1 LENYMNAFKKTVKY
15 VKDHKWASLLFEA
28 SIIVLVLVIFSWVQN
43 RGTLAADGGLAPDF
57 TLQSVDGKTYKLSQ
71 LKGKKVLIYFFAPW
85 CSICHMSGGNLNAL
99 REARSNEELEILV
112 VGLSWE
118 HEQELLEFK
127 NDLELTM
134 PVLIGN
140 DQQMQDYKIK
150 GFPTYFVIDEEGKVT
165 HRSVGYSTELG
176 LRLRT

>member
-1 LENYMNAFKKTVKY
+1 MSNFKKLVKY
-15 VKDHKWASLLFEA
+15 VKSHKWASLLFEA
-28 SIIVLVLVIFSWVQN
+28 SMIVLVLVIFSWVQN
-43 RGTLAADGGLAPDF
+43 RGTLSADGALAPDF
-57 TLQSVDGKTYKLSQ
+57 TLQSIDGKTYQLSQ

-99 REARSNEELEILV
+99 RKARSKDELEILV

-134 PVLIGN
+134 PVLIGSQ
-140 DQQMQDYKIK
+140 QQMQDYKIK
-150 GFPTYFVIDEEGKVT
+150 GFPTYFILDEEGKVI

-176 LRLRT
+176 MRLRT

>member
-1 LENYMNAFKKTVKY
+1 MSIFKELKKSFI
-15 VKDHKWASLLFEA
+15 KHKWVALFLEA
-28 SIIVLVLVIFSWVQN
+28 AIIVLVLSCFSWYQN
-43 RGTLAADGGLAPDF
+43 RGTLAADGAMAPDF
-57 TLQSVDGKTYKLSQ
+57 NLQSIEGNTVQLSQ
-71 LKGKKVLIYFFAPW
+71 LKGKKVLVYFFAPW
-85 CSICHMSGGNLNAL
+85 CSICHLSGDNLNDL
-99 REARSNEELEILV
+99 RQARTDEELEILV

-118 HEQELLEFK
+118 KTEELNKFA

-140 DQQMQDYKIK
+140 NQQMLDYKIK
-150 GFPTYFVIDEEGKVT
+150 GFPTYFVIDEEGRVT

>member
-1 LENYMNAFKKTVKY
+1 MNAFKKTVKY

-43 RGTLAADGGLAPDF
+43 RGTLAADGTVAPDF
-57 TLQSVDGKTYKLSQ
+57 TLKSIDGKTYQLSQ

-99 REARSNEELEILV
+99 REARSNDELEILV
-112 VGLSWE
+112 IGLSWE

-134 PVLIGN
+134 PVLIGS

-150 GFPTYFVIDEEGKVT
+150 GFPTYFVIDEEGNVT

-176 LRLRT
+176 MRLRT